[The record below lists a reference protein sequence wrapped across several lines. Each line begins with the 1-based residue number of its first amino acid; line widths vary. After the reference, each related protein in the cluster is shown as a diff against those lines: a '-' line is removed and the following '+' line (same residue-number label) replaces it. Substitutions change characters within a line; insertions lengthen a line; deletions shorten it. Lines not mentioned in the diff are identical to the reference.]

1 MRVSG
6 AENGGK
12 SVSRDSE
19 SIGAIR
25 RGWGD
30 RGMGHLGFGLSG
42 ERDRSVTGV
51 SRSEAGQG
59 RGPSVGKSVWKMG
72 GFGGWAVG
80 WGSQVLKIGGIVFL
94 AILSR
99 LALFAGGGTSATF
112 GCIDAL

>member
-1 MRVSG
+1 MGVSG
-6 AENGGK
+6 AENGGN

-51 SRSEAGQG
+51 SRSGVTLGCHA
-59 RGPSVGKSVWKMG
+59 RV
-72 GFGGWAVG
+72 
-80 WGSQVLKIGGIVFL
+80 
-94 AILSR
+94 SR
-99 LALFAGGGTSATF
+99 SGVTLGDWPGA
-112 GCIDAL
+112 

>member
-1 MRVSG
+1 MGVSG
-6 AENGGK
+6 AENGGN

-51 SRSEAGQG
+51 SRSGVTLGGGPGQG
-59 RGPSVGKSVWKMG
+59 PVCRQICVEN
-72 GFGGWAVG
+72 GWIR
-80 WGSQVLKIGGIVFL
+80 W
-94 AILSR
+94 
-99 LALFAGGGTSATF
+99 
-112 GCIDAL
+112 